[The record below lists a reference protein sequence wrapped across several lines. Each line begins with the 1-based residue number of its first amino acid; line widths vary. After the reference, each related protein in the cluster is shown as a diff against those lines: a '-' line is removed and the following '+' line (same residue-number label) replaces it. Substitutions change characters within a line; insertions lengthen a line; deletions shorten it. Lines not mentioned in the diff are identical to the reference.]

1 MLTRWFPWRFIL
13 RTLSRTH
20 GFIDP
25 IYLLTRFERFSK
37 PAEIVAPGELMRAG
51 ALLHA
56 RGLINSQA
64 IQHNLDWAWP
74 YWVEQQFDP
83 RSPSFVPRAFS
94 ITHINLTQR
103 NWTAVGLPGLGFT
116 PLVDARG
123 LLMPFFDS
131 WSVDFWMQDTG
142 GQMLIPARLGQLE
155 QTLDYT
161 TGLGV
166 RTTAQLGGLLVSW
179 IVDMIVEDGAVYCRV
194 LLSAQAQSGGRLIV
208 ALRPFNP
215 EGVSFIEE
223 VTALPAG
230 RGWLVNN
237 SDQLLW
243 SVGADRMV
251 FSCYEQGDVYHRLKV
266 QQDLVRDCE
275 RVSCSI
281 GMATAAAIYQ
291 LQPSCPRN
299 LEVYIPLGKKRRQR
313 SLPRGHESGSERWK
327 HALENVCTVTLA
339 DTQKAQLFKAA
350 VYTMVLHAPA
360 EIYAG
365 PYTYKRFW
373 FRDAV
378 LIANAML
385 SVGLGERVG
394 RVIHCFPAKQTPL
407 GYFLSQDGEWDSNGQ
422 VLWLLWR
429 YQTITKQHLPREF
442 LSVIR
447 RAASW
452 IQRKRLADHGAQ
464 ELVKG
469 LMPAGFSAE
478 HLGPNDYYYWDDF
491 WSVAGLRAAA
501 ALLGGY
507 GEALFAELCQKQ
519 AESLWGSTLRS
530 MAGVQDMLGTLA
542 LPTSPLRRLD
552 SSAVGSLAAS
562 FPLQLL
568 GADDACM
575 YATAVYLVDNCLID
589 NALFH
594 DISHSG
600 INPYLTLHVAQVLLR
615 HGDER
620 GLVLMDAIAQ
630 LASTTG
636 QWPEAIH
643 PRLKSGCMGDGQHI
657 WAAAEWVLMMIHC
670 FVREERSSG
679 QLILCSGVMRC
690 WIGDRGCAIG
700 PVHTCY
706 GVVNLTITSIDNRA
720 VVRCVGRWHG
730 ERPHMVVHFPWAQP
744 QVLEQ
749 GEEQLAV
756 SFAELPA

>member
-1 MLTRWFPWRFIL
+1 
-13 RTLSRTH
+13 
-20 GFIDP
+20 
-25 IYLLTRFERFSK
+25 
-37 PAEIVAPGELMRAG
+37 
-51 ALLHA
+51 
-56 RGLINSQA
+56 
-64 IQHNLDWAWP
+64 
-74 YWVEQQFDP
+74 
-83 RSPSFVPRAFS
+83 
-94 ITHINLTQR
+94 
-103 NWTAVGLPGLGFT
+103 
-116 PLVDARG
+116 
-123 LLMPFFDS
+123 
-131 WSVDFWMQDTG
+131 
-142 GQMLIPARLGQLE
+142 
-155 QTLDYT
+155 
-161 TGLGV
+161 
-166 RTTAQLGGLLVSW
+166 
-179 IVDMIVEDGAVYCRV
+179 
-194 LLSAQAQSGGRLIV
+194 
-208 ALRPFNP
+208 
-215 EGVSFIEE
+215 
-223 VTALPAG
+223 
-230 RGWLVNN
+230 
-237 SDQLLW
+237 
-243 SVGADRMV
+243 
-251 FSCYEQGDVYHRLKV
+251 
-266 QQDLVRDCE
+266 
-275 RVSCSI
+275 
-281 GMATAAAIYQ
+281 
-291 LQPSCPRN
+291 
-299 LEVYIPLGKKRRQR
+299 
-313 SLPRGHESGSERWK
+313 
-327 HALENVCTVTLA
+327 
-339 DTQKAQLFKAA
+339 
-350 VYTMVLHAPA
+350 
-360 EIYAG
+360 
-365 PYTYKRFW
+365 
-373 FRDAV
+373 
-378 LIANAML
+378 
-385 SVGLGERVG
+385 
-394 RVIHCFPAKQTPL
+394 
-407 GYFLSQDGEWDSNGQ
+407 
-422 VLWLLWR
+422 
-429 YQTITKQHLPREF
+429 
-442 LSVIR
+442 
-447 RAASW
+447 
-452 IQRKRLADHGAQ
+452 
-464 ELVKG
+464 
-469 LMPAGFSAE
+469 MPAGFSAE